1 MNTYYNPEDLPKFG
15 KVSED
20 APDLWK
26 KFSQWYGAVFKAGAL
41 SEREKSLMALAVS
54 HALQCPY
61 CIDSFTNDSM
71 EKGATKEQMIE
82 AVHVAS
88 AIKGGTAMVHG
99 IQMKNIIDKI
109 SL

>member
-1 MNTYYNPEDLPKFG
+1 MDSYYNPEDLGKFG
-15 KVSED
+15 TVSED
-20 APDLWK
+20 APELWK
-26 KFSQWYGAVFKAGAL
+26 KFSQWYGAVFKKGAL

-88 AIKGGTAMVHG
+88 AIKGGSAMVHG
-99 IQMKNIIDKI
+99 VQMKNIIDKI